1 MKVILLQDVPGLGAK
16 GAVVQV
22 AEGHGRNYLLPR
34 KLAMLATDSNLRS
47 LEQVRQARQT
57 KVDRELAEAEKLAK
71 LLQDR
76 RIVFKARAGE
86 GGRLFGSI
94 TAKDIAEGL
103 QAQGRVSV
111 DKKRI
116 ELRDPIRALGQHE
129 VDVKLHPKVMV
140 TMKIEVTAE
149 GRE

>member
-1 MKVILLQDVPGLGAK
+1 VKVILMEDVPGLGAK

-34 KLAMLATDSNLRS
+34 KLAIPATDTNLRS
-47 LEQVRQARQT
+47 LEQVQRARQS

-71 LLQDR
+71 LLRDR
-76 RIVFKARAGE
+76 RLEFKARAGD

-94 TAKDIAEGL
+94 TAKDIAERL
-103 QAQGRVSV
+103 QAQGRVTV

-116 ELRDPIRALGQHE
+116 ELRDPIRTLGQHE
-129 VDVKLHPKVMV
+129 VDVKLHPKVTV
-140 TMKIEVTAE
+140 TVKIEVTAE

>member
-71 LLQDR
+71 LLKDL

-116 ELRDPIRALGQHE
+116 ELRDPIRAIGQHE

-140 TMKIEVTAE
+140 TVKIEVTAE

>member
-1 MKVILLQDVPGLGAK
+1 VILLQDVPGLGAK

-71 LLQDR
+71 LLKDL

-116 ELRDPIRALGQHE
+116 ELRDPIRAIGQHE

-140 TMKIEVTAE
+140 TVKIEVTAE